1 MEFKAEMCDRELYN
15 KDLAPTDEKERTWTS
30 YNYMA
35 LWLGMSICIP
45 TYMMAAGLI
54 AGGMNWK
61 QAIFTIFL
69 GNLIVLIPMILN
81 GHPGT
86 KYGINFPVFARSS
99 FGVRGANIPAIMRA
113 IVACGWFGI
122 QTWIGGEAINSL
134 IIKIIPGWSDFS
146 LGIWISFAIFW
157 FMNMWIVWHGMEMVK
172 KFEGISSP
180 ILIVSSLVLLGW
192 AIYSAHGLGPIVAQP
207 SKFKT
212 FGEFFA
218 FFIPSLTGVIGFWAT
233 LSLNIPDFTRFS
245 KNQREQIVGQSI
257 GLPASMVFFS
267 LVGMFTA
274 SATMIV
280 FGEAIWDPV
289 VLISKFN
296 NPLVAIIGVI
306 VVSIVTLTTNIAANV
321 VSPAYDFTNL
331 FPKWVDFKRGA
342 TITGIIGIIMM
353 PWKLLADYS
362 TYINNWLVGYSAF
375 LGPIAGI
382 LITDYYLV
390 RKCDLAVHDL
400 YRLNGRYSFSN
411 GYNWKAVGSLV
422 FGIVLGLIGKVVPSL
437 AVLYNYAWF
446 VGFFASSILYYVLMK
461 YSLDVGSYTTAETSN
476 D

>member
-1 MEFKAEMCDRELYN
+1 
-15 KDLAPTDEKERTWTS
+15 
-30 YNYMA
+30 
-35 LWLGMSICIP
+35 
-45 TYMMAAGLI
+45 
-54 AGGMNWK
+54 
-61 QAIFTIFL
+61 
-69 GNLIVLIPMILN
+69 
-81 GHPGT
+81 
-86 KYGINFPVFARSS
+86 
-99 FGVRGANIPAIMRA
+99 
-113 IVACGWFGI
+113 
-122 QTWIGGEAINSL
+122 
-134 IIKIIPGWSDFS
+134 
-146 LGIWISFAIFW
+146 
-157 FMNMWIVWHGMEMVK
+157 MNMWIVWHGMEMVK